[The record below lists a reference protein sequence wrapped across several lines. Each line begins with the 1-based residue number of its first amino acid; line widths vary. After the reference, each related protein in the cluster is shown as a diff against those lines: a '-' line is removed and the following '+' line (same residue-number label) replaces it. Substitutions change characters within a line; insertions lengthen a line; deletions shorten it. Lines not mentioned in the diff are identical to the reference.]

1 MPSTYDL
8 PRASEAYSEQDQN
21 LYQKLPYHLASMTS
35 KIMPKWH
42 IWDKLYGKR
51 TWQQNQGTTLRTVN
65 AEPSP
70 IGRQQFFPNAIT
82 ALPNRDVHETRERT
96 EEAVIYRHNYE
107 SKYISFLGSFQDF
120 RRNQIPFALKDL
132 AMQITTANDM
142 FVRTHVFHKVPHV
155 LISGKGVTGAADGF
169 DGDDFVAA
177 PSGIGNAAGTT
188 AKTTA
193 WIQQALS
200 YVGNNLGNLSYKLV
214 KKAASIMNED
224 LQVPAFEGMQ
234 NMPKPN
240 EQIKGKFVL
249 IGSNEALEFMEFDEY
264 VQSYQQNNVRIEDA
278 EFSGKIGNKI
288 VYKSERFPLRI
299 ANDGTFPAPQVVE
312 GNADNY
318 NYGETVP
325 NPDYINAPYEVAFL
339 QGAGAFE
346 SIAVGPPPSEF
357 ASGKMSS
364 KKFAELKWNGEVRLT
379 DNILINI
386 GTEAAPSL
394 VTNKYGEY
402 VQLIAD
408 TVHGCIAV
416 NRRHAIA
423 IIYRRAR
430 VTTS

>member
-8 PRASEAYSEQDQN
+8 PRATSAYSEQDIN
-21 LYQKLPYHLASMTS
+21 LYQKLPYHLASMAS
-35 KIMPKWH
+35 KIMPRWH
-42 IWDKLYGKR
+42 VYDKLFGKR

-65 AEPSP
+65 PELSP
-70 IGRQQFFPNAIT
+70 IGRQMFFPNPIT
-82 ALPNRDVHETRERT
+82 QLPNRDVHETRERT
-96 EEAVIYRHNYE
+96 EEAVVYRHNYE
-107 SKYISFLGSFQDF
+107 SKYISFVGPFQDF
-120 RRNQIPFALKDL
+120 RRNQIPWALKDL

-142 FVRTHVFHKVPHV
+142 FVRTHVFHKVPNV

-177 PSGIGNAAGTT
+177 PSGIGSADGST

-200 YVGNNLGNLSYKLV
+200 YVGSNLGNLSYKLV
-214 KKAASIMNED
+214 KKAATIMNED

-249 IGSNEALEFMEFDEY
+249 VGSQEALEFMEFDEH
-264 VQSYQQNNVRIEDA
+264 VLSFQQNNVRIEDS

-299 ANDGTFPAPQVVE
+299 ADDGTFPAPQIME
-312 GNADNY
+312 SNPAMY

-325 NPDYINAPYEVAFL
+325 NPAYINATFEVAML
-339 QGAGAFE
+339 HGAGAFE
-346 SIAVGPPPSEF
+346 SIAVGPPPAEF
-357 ASGKMSS
+357 ASGKMSA
-364 KKFAELKWNGEVRLT
+364 KKFAELRWNGEVRLT

-386 GTEAAPSL
+386 GTEAAPQYQ
-394 VTNKYGEY
+394 TNKYGEY

-416 NRRHAIA
+416 NRRHSIA